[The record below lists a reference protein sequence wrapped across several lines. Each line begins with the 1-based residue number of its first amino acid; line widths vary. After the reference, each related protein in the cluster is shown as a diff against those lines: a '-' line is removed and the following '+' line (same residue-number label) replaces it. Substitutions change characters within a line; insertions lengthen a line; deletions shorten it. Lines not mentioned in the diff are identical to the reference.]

1 MKEQESYVPPQY
13 IPLQQSDL
21 DDGSVR
27 GDETVSSKLHEPNT
41 TQWSSGICACCDD
54 IQSCCMGFMCPCYVF
69 GKNAEFLGSGSW
81 IGPCMIHFVMWGL
94 FNGLCCLL
102 TEGLYLGF
110 PLSPASFYTYSYRKA
125 IREKYNLPVILFV
138 ALGSVPFPN
147 PGSNLDNGNLDAS
160 FCSGSTHWQ
169 LNFMR
174 LRQLNFMRLIPIMSR
189 L

>member
-125 IREKYNLPVILFV
+125 IREKYNLPEAPCNDTTTHVFCQLCAICQEYREIRERSEGFSL
-138 ALGSVPFPN
+138 
-147 PGSNLDNGNLDAS
+147 SNLNLTTVSAPPVQKMESD
-160 FCSGSTHWQ
+160 TQ
-169 LNFMR
+169 N
-174 LRQLNFMRLIPIMSR
+174 
-189 L
+189 